1 MVFPIDTLNIWYI
14 SGSCV
19 CIVLICWMK
28 FILEHGFWGST
39 SVRHSDDGDSNFTV
53 SVDSCFLFLSLLV
66 HSNFIFLFS
75 SYVMSLFVF
84 VGVTDDIQV
93 RFYEDDDSGLTWE
106 AYGDFSP
113 TDVHRQVST
122 GTVLPCWFK
131 PDSLCLV
138 TCFVVWW
145 CHQSVSYRQILTSLE

>member
-1 MVFPIDTLNIWYI
+1 MVMTEIFKFY
-14 SGSCV
+14 CV
-19 CIVLICWMK
+19 C
-28 FILEHGFWGST
+28 G
-39 SVRHSDDGDSNFTV
+39 N
-53 SVDSCFLFLSLLV
+53 SCFLFLSLLV

-84 VGVTDDIQV
+84 VVVTDDIQV

-122 GTVLPCWFK
+122 GTCLPLYCGH
-131 PDSLCLV
+131 SLALRV
-138 TCFVVWW
+138 
-145 CHQSVSYRQILTSLE
+145 